1 MRFWPQLQECNFWL
15 FLRGISDL
23 LNVLYESKVSMKN
36 VLELLLVLKYN
47 GDRNVFFFNSKIIFY
62 PFEMDVCI
70 CVFLSKKCL
79 KKQFGHG
86 VFCKHSHVGSMHLLC
101 ELWKIS
107 TPSFPSLLWF
117 VSNFLELHLIY
128 SPPLNHSIELVLS
141 AFVKPGCSK
150 ALHILSNL
158 ILTIIPWHK

>member
-1 MRFWPQLQECNFWL
+1 M
-15 FLRGISDL
+15 G
-23 LNVLYESKVSMKN
+23 
-36 VLELLLVLKYN
+36 
-47 GDRNVFFFNSKIIFY
+47 FFFHFKIIFY

-70 CVFLSKKCL
+70 CVFRSKNCL
-79 KKQFGHG
+79 NNQFGHG
-86 VFCKHSHVGSMHLLC
+86 VFCKHSRVESMHLLC

-107 TPSFPSLLWF
+107 TPSFPSLLRF

-150 ALHILSNL
+150 ALHILSHL
-158 ILTIIPWHK
+158 ILTIIP